1 MVCFPNLEGEF
12 SQNCCEDRA
21 VMEFFRMNPKLT
33 LNLNLENNHQINQSY
48 EYASTQDHEVYY
60 QS

>member
-1 MVCFPNLEGEF
+1 MLVLAFYNRFNL
-12 SQNCCEDRA
+12 
-21 VMEFFRMNPKLT
+21 FFKPLET
-33 LNLNLENNHQINQSY
+33 LKNQLAY